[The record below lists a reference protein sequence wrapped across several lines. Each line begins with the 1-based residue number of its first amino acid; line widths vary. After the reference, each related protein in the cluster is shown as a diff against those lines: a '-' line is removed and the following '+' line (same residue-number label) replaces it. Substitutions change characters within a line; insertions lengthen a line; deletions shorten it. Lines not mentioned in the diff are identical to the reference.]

1 MNFND
6 FGVKVHCQDELKSL
20 NELGL
25 VPYKHIDAST
35 CSTFVLELFTRQH
48 TSRKKILCFEF
59 DKRFSATLCAVGFVL
74 REMSSSENGKV
85 FHNADFSWFA
95 VEAEKPA
102 DLSQR
107 VIFKAAKRKKDEQSK
122 SDDGE
127 KETKDEGKS
136 SKSKKDKKVK
146 SAKSSLLSFDDD
158 EDEEGWILVE

>member
-1 MNFND
+1 MFWLR
-6 FGVKVHCQDELKSL
+6 VEEKSS
-20 NELGL
+20 
-25 VPYKHIDAST
+25 V
-35 CSTFVLELFTRQH
+35 
-48 TSRKKILCFEF
+48 
-59 DKRFSATLCAVGFVL
+59 
-74 REMSSSENGKV
+74 ENGKV
-85 FHNADFSWFA
+85 FHNYILLFA

-146 SAKSSLLSFDDD
+146 TAKSLLSFDEN
-158 EDEEGWILVE
+158 EDEEG